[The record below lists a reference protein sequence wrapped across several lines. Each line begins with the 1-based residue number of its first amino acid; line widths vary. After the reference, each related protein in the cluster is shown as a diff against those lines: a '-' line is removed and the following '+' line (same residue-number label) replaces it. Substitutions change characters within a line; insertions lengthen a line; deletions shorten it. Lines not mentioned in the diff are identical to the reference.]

1 MRFLYIRYMEN
12 QIDSPKTL
20 EISSFSNIHLRL
32 RYLSSVIRTHSESEN
47 TLISIESYTMAD
59 DTGKEKSVVRFG
71 IDNQLWVEIYPLKKY
86 GGQILDVNVS
96 VNMYDLFN
104 ILDNCRD
111 ELITFWVDKDTN
123 ELVVNSFYNEHLD
136 ADELEVRLPIH
147 EEWSYLRNTK
157 EIPTTPDF
165 TVRLSNLALFTA
177 MKELNLENLVERIYF
192 EFIDGIISMH
202 SSYNGIYTMIQMKE
216 MTTLDHGSDAK
227 AFSIP
232 FNMFYLMASSG
243 QITDLNLV
251 VRDGFVWVTANEY
264 TFVCPIEY
272 GGVDL
277 LSYDIESTPVF
288 IIDTEQG
295 FAAIEKLCKINATDI
310 PTEIMYEKVENGV
323 SDFKAVI
330 GKRMTIYVRAVL
342 ATLTDDSI
350 KFDGNIFK
358 EMFSQNGVDAIS
370 INKIPGDDNMLF
382 VKYEN
387 GYMHKTVVYNHDRF
401 FSYRIKDQ
409 QKPN

>member
-1 MRFLYIRYMEN
+1 MEN
-12 QIDSPKTL
+12 KITETKTL

-32 RYLSSVIRTHSESEN
+32 RYLSSVIRTQAESEN
-47 TLISIESYTMAD
+47 TLISIESYKVTD
-59 DTGKEKSVVRFG
+59 ETEKEKSVVRFG
-71 IDNQLWVEIYPLKKY
+71 LDNQLWVEIYPLKKY

-104 ILDNCRD
+104 ALDNCRD
-111 ELITFWVDKDTN
+111 ELITFWVDADTN

-157 EIPTTPDF
+157 EVPVDPDF
-165 TVRLSNLALFTA
+165 VVKLSNITLYTA
-177 MKELNLENLVERIYF
+177 MKELNLENLTDRIYF
-192 EFIDGIISMH
+192 EFEDGIISMH
-202 SSYNGIYTMIQMKE
+202 SSYQGIYTKVQMKE
-216 MTTLDHGSDAK
+216 MMKLDHGSSAK
-227 AFSIP
+227 SFSIP
-232 FNMFYLMASSG
+232 FNLFYLMASSG
-243 QITDLNLV
+243 QVTDLNMV
-251 VRDGFVWVTANEY
+251 VKNGFVWVTANEY
-264 TFVCPIEY
+264 TFVCPVVY

-277 LSYDIESTPVF
+277 LSYDIESVPVF
-288 IIDTEQG
+288 IIDSEQG
-295 FAAIEKLCKINATDI
+295 FAAIEKICKINSTDI
-310 PTEIMYEKVENGV
+310 PTEITYEKVENGV
-323 SDFKAVI
+323 ADFKAVI

-370 INKIPGDDNMLF
+370 INKIPGDENMLF

-401 FSYRIKDQ
+401 FSFRITNH